1 MAVQLNEVDKVT
13 ITTLEDNYVD
23 LLSMDNSEVVRRAM
37 PLKGTVFSNSVLAE
51 HGFASVVSTFRGE
64 EKSTVLFDFG
74 LSEDV
79 AARNAEAVNCDLSE
93 VQVAALS
100 HGHMDH
106 FGGMKAMAKLIG
118 GQGVDLVLHPEAFQT
133 SRFVMPI
140 PDFKV
145 TLPVL
150 TRDYVRDAGFNVVET
165 TGPMPLVSGDV
176 LFLGQV
182 PRVTDF
188 EKGSPMYYEKNG
200 ESLLDPLED
209 DTALVMNLKGKGLV
223 ILTGCAHSGVVN
235 TVKHAVDVT
244 GVSKVHCVMGGFHLS
259 GPAGAPLIDP
269 TVAAIKAFGPDYVV
283 PTHCTGRNASM
294 AFEKEMPQAYITN
307 MAGTILTFAS

>member
-1 MAVQLNEVDKVT
+1 MAVQLNEVDKVV
-13 ITTLEDNYVD
+13 ITTLEDNFVD
-23 LLSMDNSEVVRRAM
+23 LLSMDNSEVVTRAM
-37 PLKGTVFSNSVLAE
+37 PIKGMVFSNSVLAE
-51 HGFASVVSTFRGE
+51 HGFASVVNTFRGE
-64 EKSTVLFDFG
+64 EKSSVLFDFG

-79 AARNAEAVNCDLSE
+79 AARNAQAVNCDLSDI
-93 VQVAALS
+93 QVACLS

-106 FGGMKAMAKLIG
+106 FGGMKAMAGLIG
-118 GQGVDLVLHPEAFQT
+118 DKGLDLVLHPEAFQT
-133 SRFVMPI
+133 SRFVMPMPELKI
-140 PDFKV
+140 

-150 TRDYVRDAGFNVVET
+150 TRDYVKDSGFNAVESA
-165 TGPMPLVSGDV
+165 GPMSLVSGDV

-200 ESLLDPLED
+200 EDLLDPIED

-223 ILTGCAHSGVVN
+223 VLTGCAHSGVIN
-235 TVKHAVDVT
+235 TVKHAIDVT

-269 TVAAIKAFGPDYVV
+269 TIQAMKEFSPDYVI
-283 PTHCTGRNASM
+283 PTHCTGRNAAM

-307 MAGTILTFAS
+307 MAGTVLTFSA